1 MTPLLLSHLL
11 AALVALP
18 LGGYQLFRPTKG
30 DPQHV
35 LLGRV
40 WSGLM
45 LWVAITSYWIRDIRD
60 GELSLLHILS
70 TVTLVTVTLGV
81 VHAHRGNIAAHRG
94 NMRGSWLGLCGAFIG
109 AVAVPDRVVPTF
121 VMSRPLDAVVVVLL
135 LVGLTLTLIKVG
147 AMMTREPPPPVVHRS
162 GSSPRPHVAER
173 LSWTHDGD

>member
-30 DPQHV
+30 DAQHV

-40 WSGLM
+40 WAGLM

-60 GELSLLHILS
+60 GEFSLLHVLS

-81 VHAHRGNIAAHRG
+81 VNARRGNIAAHKG

-109 AVAVPDRVVPTF
+109 AVAVPDRVIPTF
-121 VMSRPLDAVVVVLL
+121 VMTRPLDATLAVLFLAGLTVLL
-135 LVGLTLTLIKVG
+135 VRVG
-147 AMMTREPPPPVVHRS
+147 ALLTREPVPAR
-162 GSSPRPHVAER
+162 
-173 LSWTHDGD
+173 

>member
-40 WSGLM
+40 WAGLM

-60 GELSLLHILS
+60 GEFSLLHILS

-81 VHAHRGNIAAHRG
+81 LHARRGNIAAHKG

-109 AVAVPDRVVPTF
+109 AVAVPDRVIPTF
-121 VMSRPLDAVVVVLL
+121 VVTRPVDATIAVLFIAGLTVLL
-135 LVGLTLTLIKVG
+135 VRVG
-147 AMMTREPPPPVVHRS
+147 ALLTREPVPAR
-162 GSSPRPHVAER
+162 
-173 LSWTHDGD
+173 

>member
-40 WSGLM
+40 WAGLM

-60 GELSLLHILS
+60 GEFSLLHILS

-81 VHAHRGNIAAHRG
+81 LNARRGKIAAHKG

-109 AVAVPDRVVPTF
+109 AVAVPDRVIPTF
-121 VMSRPLDAVVVVLL
+121 VVTQPIDASIAVLL
-135 LVGLTLTLIKVG
+135 IAGLTVLLIRVG
-147 AMMTREPPPPVVHRS
+147 ALLAREPVPAR
-162 GSSPRPHVAER
+162 
-173 LSWTHDGD
+173 

>member
-30 DPQHV
+30 DAQHV

-40 WSGLM
+40 WAGLM

-60 GELSLLHILS
+60 GEFSLLHILS

-81 VHAHRGNIAAHRG
+81 VNARRGHIAAHKG
-94 NMRGSWLGLCGAFIG
+94 NMRGSWLGLCGAFVG
-109 AVAVPDRVVPTF
+109 AVAVPDRVIPTF
-121 VMSRPLDAVVVVLL
+121 VMTRPLDATLAVLL
-135 LVGLTLTLIKVG
+135 IATLTVLLVRVG
-147 AMMTREPPPPVVHRS
+147 ALLTREPVPAR
-162 GSSPRPHVAER
+162 
-173 LSWTHDGD
+173 

>member
-40 WSGLM
+40 WAGLM

-60 GELSLLHILS
+60 GEFSLLHILS

-81 VHAHRGNIAAHRG
+81 LHARRGNIAAHKG
-94 NMRGSWLGLCGAFIG
+94 SMRGSWLGLCGAFIG
-109 AVAVPDRVVPTF
+109 AVAVPDRVIPTF
-121 VMSRPLDAVVVVLL
+121 VVTRPIDATIAVLL
-135 LVGLTLTLIKVG
+135 IAGLTVMLVRVG
-147 AMMTREPPPPVVHRS
+147 ALLTREPVPAR
-162 GSSPRPHVAER
+162 
-173 LSWTHDGD
+173 

>member
-30 DPQHV
+30 DAQHV

-40 WSGLM
+40 WAGLM

-60 GELSLLHILS
+60 GEFSLLHVLS

-81 VHAHRGNIAAHRG
+81 VNARRGNIAAHKG

-109 AVAVPDRVVPTF
+109 AVAVPDRVIPTF
-121 VMSRPLDAVVVVLL
+121 VMTRPLDATLAVLFLAGLTVLL
-135 LVGLTLTLIKVG
+135 VRVG
-147 AMMTREPPPPVVHRS
+147 ALLAREPVPAR
-162 GSSPRPHVAER
+162 
-173 LSWTHDGD
+173 

>member
-1 MTPLLLSHLL
+1 MTPLLLSHLV

-40 WSGLM
+40 WAGLM

-60 GELSLLHILS
+60 GEFSLLHILS

-81 VHAHRGNIAAHRG
+81 VSARRGNIAAHRG

-109 AVAVPDRVVPTF
+109 AVAVPDRVIPTF
-121 VMSRPLDAVVVVLL
+121 VVTRPMDAALALVL
-135 LVGLTLTLIKVG
+135 LVGLTVALIRIG
-147 AMMTREPPPPVVHRS
+147 ALLTREPVPAR
-162 GSSPRPHVAER
+162 
-173 LSWTHDGD
+173 

>member
-30 DPQHV
+30 DAQHV

-40 WSGLM
+40 WAGLM

-60 GELSLLHILS
+60 GEFSLLHILS

-81 VHAHRGNIAAHRG
+81 VNARRGNIAAHKG
-94 NMRGSWLGLCGAFIG
+94 NMRGSWLGLCGAFVG
-109 AVAVPDRVVPTF
+109 AVAVPDRVIPTF
-121 VMSRPLDAVVVVLL
+121 VMTQPLDATLAVLL
-135 LVGLTLTLIKVG
+135 LTGLTVLLIRIG
-147 AMMTREPPPPVVHRS
+147 ALLTREPVPAR
-162 GSSPRPHVAER
+162 
-173 LSWTHDGD
+173 

>member
-30 DPQHV
+30 DAQHV

-40 WSGLM
+40 WAGLM

-60 GELSLLHILS
+60 GEFSLLHVLS

-81 VHAHRGNIAAHRG
+81 VNARRGNITAHKG

-109 AVAVPDRVVPTF
+109 AVAVPDRVIPTF
-121 VMSRPLDAVVVVLL
+121 VMTRPLDATLAVLFLAGLTVLL
-135 LVGLTLTLIKVG
+135 VRVG
-147 AMMTREPPPPVVHRS
+147 ALLTREPVPAR
-162 GSSPRPHVAER
+162 
-173 LSWTHDGD
+173 